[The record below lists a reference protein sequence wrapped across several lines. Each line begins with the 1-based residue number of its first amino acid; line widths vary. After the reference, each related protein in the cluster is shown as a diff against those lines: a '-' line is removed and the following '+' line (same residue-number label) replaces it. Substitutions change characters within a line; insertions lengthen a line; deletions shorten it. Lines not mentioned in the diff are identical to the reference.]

1 MWEYVVLGV
10 VAVLVIS
17 LFVTLYIIY
26 YITFKSPH
34 KNQGNHYDLPREI
47 RTVEINDKITWYID
61 QLKVIPYEQVCIKSY
76 DGHTLYGK
84 YYHNKDGAPLD
95 IAFHGYR
102 GTDIRDLAG
111 CLTTIQGG
119 QRNMLL
125 VSQRAHGKSKGRYLT
140 FGIKE
145 RKDCLSW
152 VNYAIERFGSDV
164 RILLRGVSMG
174 AATVLMATGL
184 KLPKNVYGVLADC
197 PYSSPKEI
205 IKKVVKDDIK
215 LSVKLVYPLIWLSA
229 KVFCGVSLNKITAE
243 NQVVKTNI
251 PIIIFHGTDDE
262 FVPAYMSECVQKA
275 RPDIERY
282 LFSGAGHALSY
293 MIDTERYEKLLAEFI
308 DKHCPKR

>member
-10 VAVLVIS
+10 VAFLILA
-17 LFVTLYIIY
+17 LFITLYIIY

-34 KNQGNHYDLPREI
+34 KNQGDHYDLPREI
-47 RTVEINDKITWYID
+47 SSKEITEKIIRYID
-61 QLKVIPYEQVCIKSY
+61 KLKDVPYEQVCIKSY
-76 DGHTLYGK
+76 DGHILYGK
-84 YYHNKDGAPLD
+84 YYHNKDDAPLD

-111 CLTTIQGG
+111 CLTTIQDG

-125 VSQRAHGKSKGRYLT
+125 ITQRAHGKSKGRYLT

-152 VNYAIERFGSDV
+152 VNYAIERFGGDV

-184 KLPKNVYGVLADC
+184 NLPKNVYGVLADC
-197 PYSSPKEI
+197 PYSSVKEV

-215 LSVKLVYPLIWLSA
+215 LNAKLVYPLIWLSA
-229 KVFCGVSLNKITAE
+229 RVFCGVSLNKITAE
-243 NQVVKTNI
+243 NQVVKTKV
-251 PIIIFHGTDDE
+251 PIIIYHGTEDQ
-262 FVPAYMSECVQKA
+262 FVPAYMSECVQKVK
-275 RPDIERY
+275 PDIERH

-293 MIDTERYEKLLAEFI
+293 MVDTERYEKILKEFI
-308 DKHCPKR
+308 NKHCPKN